1 MALQMRNRV
10 FFFSALLLVCLFSFE
25 SCSPEPKALPILG
38 EREIENGDTIF
49 HEVPDMVLVDQDS
62 QAFQLSK
69 LGDKVVIAD
78 FFFTSCPSICPRV
91 AKQMTRLYD
100 HYKNDDRIVFV
111 SHTIDQ
117 RNDSVSVLKTYSE
130 NLGVNNVNWKFVTG
144 EKDSIRLLAD
154 NYFVSVV
161 DDPSA
166 PAGFDHSG
174 RIILLDKN
182 RHVRGFCEGTDP
194 ESVGGF
200 FKTIDQLL
208 SEEYAK

>member
-1 MALQMRNRV
+1 MRNRI
-10 FFFSALLLVCLFSFE
+10 FFFSALLVIYLFSFE

-38 EREIENGDTIF
+38 EREIENGDTLF
-49 HEVPDMVLVDQDS
+49 HEVPDMVLIDQDS

-91 AKQMTRLYD
+91 TKQMTRLYD

-117 RNDSVSVLKTYSE
+117 RNDSVPVLKQYAE
-130 NLGVNNVNWKFVTG
+130 NLGVSNGNWKFVTG
-144 EKDSIRLLAD
+144 EKDSIRHLAD

>member
-1 MALQMRNRV
+1 MRNRIL
-10 FFFSALLLVCLFSFE
+10 FFSALLLVCLFSFE

-49 HEVPDMVLVDQDS
+49 HEVPDMILVDQDS

-69 LGDKVVIAD
+69 LGNKVVIAD

-91 AKQMTRLYD
+91 TKQMTRLYD

-117 RNDSVSVLKTYSE
+117 RNDSVPVLKQYAE

>member
-1 MALQMRNRV
+1 MRNRI
-10 FFFSALLLVCLFSFE
+10 FFFSALLVICLFSFE

-38 EREIENGDTIF
+38 EREIENGDTLF
-49 HEVPDMVLVDQDS
+49 HEVPDMVLIDQDS

-91 AKQMTRLYD
+91 TKQMTRLYD

-117 RNDSVSVLKTYSE
+117 RNDSVPVLKQYAE
-130 NLGVNNVNWKFVTG
+130 NLGVSNGNWKFVTG
-144 EKDSIRLLAD
+144 EKDSIRHLAD

>member
-1 MALQMRNRV
+1 MRNRI
-10 FFFSALLLVCLFSFE
+10 FFYSVLLLVSLFSFE

-49 HEVPDMVLVDQDS
+49 HEVPDMILVDQDS

-91 AKQMTRLYD
+91 TKQMTRLYD

-117 RNDSVSVLKTYSE
+117 RNDSVPVLKQYAE

-208 SEEYAK
+208 NEEYAK